1 MEGLNLCR
9 RMQFIYDMQA
19 KIGKLTMAII
29 VGGRAN
35 TMITITI
42 HTFLSDRAYA
52 RRAEKAGN
60 K

>member
-1 MEGLNLCR
+1 
-9 RMQFIYDMQA
+9 MQFSYDMQA
-19 KIGKLTMAII
+19 EIGKLTMAII

-42 HTFLSDRAYA
+42 HTLLSDSAYA
-52 RRAEKAGN
+52 RRAEKARN